1 VVQCWAAQ
9 VTDSDD
15 AVVRH
20 GAPGQKQGECAIVK
34 AVTVARRTGLANARN
49 KRKLFWCAWWWGSTS
64 ARVEPTKPSPEGTPA
79 LCKPVRSTSGSSLT
93 SHTGCGRAF
102 TTGVLARSHLPSHSH
117 SSPSPSLTRPDIA
130 FTPTRSNVRAKS
142 YPSPHPARPSICS
155 PTDRAA
161 RLPYSDST
169 HYRYHAHT
177 RTRHARAAQR
187 DGRDSTLN
195 CISFRQSPLPWRPL
209 SRSSMWLFG
218 RRRRKAAKF
227 KDGPTEVTDRK
238 RPVAEQTNTIQ
249 TSNGPRRGPSQRQ
262 RRRRGSSRS
271 TTASM
276 RDVEKSLPEPAFAKE
291 WPPSSAEDITALPN
305 QHRLAHSPHLRPI
318 TQEHAGI
325 PYNFHSSHS
334 HQSLPPSAKDRGKL
348 QRPQSMR
355 RDPPTD
361 SSLVRRKS
369 SKRRKEH
376 DHVREEE
383 IRAMSFPMPQKRP
396 AANSGGMLRRDSK
409 KVKGA
414 LNHRFERPTSNV
426 SLPLENSIHSSM
438 SGNSENRAFRV
449 SALDMFSPRPTIR
462 VSVGSNHY
470 GSDRMSPN
478 TYSEKSTRRP
488 ISSSADEKAS
498 RRTSRIDDL
507 ADELDAGALRD
518 ILERDK
524 RRREKKAKAD
534 QERLRR
540 RLERRAEKQN
550 AIEARGTPAT
560 PRKEG
565 TGMVGLGIER
575 EAPAPMED
583 VRPSTPPQPQ
593 RLNMPVTP
601 RTNDNTQ
608 LPTPLESPTEEPVV
622 SNAREIRYS
631 KGSASAHVHTRG
643 PSNASILPELISEKL
658 ANDMPVDSIEHGP
671 DPTRSGSLHPIDTTD
686 TFATSKPGSSTRR
699 RSSEGRRMGVFA
711 SLFRRGKRNSQEQ
724 ARPTPSEISFSN
736 TSRES
741 MSRQPLPAHLV
752 GTAPPT
758 QPIQIRRP
766 SSVPR
771 RTMSKFR
778 EDLPEFPLSPPDS
791 RVQSPEVPSTS
802 IIAARRRSQHLSDLQ
817 VGSLPGDRSDSPVS
831 PGAPINVMSQS
842 LASVDSEGSWLSGR
856 PPKRSSNRSQMRS
869 SLTSSAPLRNDD
881 FNASYEELGMADD
894 EYFKRLTPLPDHRG
908 RSPYASDDRGRKASS
923 TLMTLDAAAESDEE
937 VAPPSE
943 DLPPAQEG
951 EFVQNSVGRQPTIIH
966 RRPRVKSTEGL
977 LSMFL
982 DDTEDTSSKVAD
994 VGQESPDSGS
1004 PTSPTS
1010 EEPVLVQRAKSVDLG
1025 KGHGHVRHLSAGSA
1039 RLLDIQKRSGT
1050 PVHGR
1055 SPRMSEQE

>member
-1 VVQCWAAQ
+1 
-9 VTDSDD
+9 
-15 AVVRH
+15 
-20 GAPGQKQGECAIVK
+20 
-34 AVTVARRTGLANARN
+34 
-49 KRKLFWCAWWWGSTS
+49 
-64 ARVEPTKPSPEGTPA
+64 
-79 LCKPVRSTSGSSLT
+79 
-93 SHTGCGRAF
+93 
-102 TTGVLARSHLPSHSH
+102 
-117 SSPSPSLTRPDIA
+117 
-130 FTPTRSNVRAKS
+130 
-142 YPSPHPARPSICS
+142 
-155 PTDRAA
+155 
-161 RLPYSDST
+161 
-169 HYRYHAHT
+169 
-177 RTRHARAAQR
+177 
-187 DGRDSTLN
+187 
-195 CISFRQSPLPWRPL
+195 
-209 SRSSMWLFG
+209 MWLFG
-218 RRRRKAAKF
+218 RRRRKAARF
-227 KDGPTEVTDRK
+227 NDGPTGVTDSQ
-238 RPVAEQTNTIQ
+238 RPVAEQTSTTQ
-249 TSNGPRRGPSQRQ
+249 TGHGPRRGPSQRQ

-271 TTASM
+271 TAASL
-276 RDVEKSLPEPAFAKE
+276 RDVEKTLPEPAFAHE

-318 TQEHAGI
+318 TQEHTGI
-325 PYNFHSSHS
+325 PYNFHSAHS
-334 HQSLPPSAKDRGKL
+334 HHSLPPSAKDRGKL
-348 QRPQSMR
+348 QRPRSMR
-355 RDPPTD
+355 RDLPTD
-361 SSLVRRKS
+361 SSPVRRKS
-369 SKRRKEH
+369 SKKRKEH

-396 AANSGGMLRRDSK
+396 AAGSGGMLRRDSK

-438 SGNSENRAFRV
+438 SANSENRAFRV

-462 VSVGSNHY
+462 VSLGSNHY
-470 GSDRMSPN
+470 ASDRMSPN
-478 TYSEKSTRRP
+478 TYSDKSTRRP

-524 RRREKKAKAD
+524 RRRENKAKAD

-550 AIEARGTPAT
+550 VIEARGTPAS
-560 PRKEG
+560 PHKEG

-575 EAPAPMED
+575 EAPMPMED
-583 VRPSTPPQPQ
+583 VRSSTPPQPQ
-593 RLNMPVTP
+593 PLDTPVTPVTP
-601 RTNDNTQ
+601 RAYENNQ
-608 LPTPLESPTEEPVV
+608 LPTPLESPTEVPVV

-631 KGSASAHVHTRG
+631 RGSASAQVHARG

-658 ANDMPVDSIEHGP
+658 ANDMPVESIEHGH

-686 TFATSKPGSSTRR
+686 TFATSKQGSSTRR

-711 SLFRRGKRNSQEQ
+711 SLFRRGKRNSQDQ

-802 IIAARRRSQHLSDLQ
+802 IIAARRRNQHLSDLH
-817 VGSLPGDRSDSPVS
+817 VGSLPGDRSDSPIS
-831 PGAPINVMSQS
+831 PGAPINVLSQS
-842 LASVDSEGSWLSGR
+842 LASVDSEASWLSGR

-894 EYFKRLTPLPDHRG
+894 EYFKRLTSLPDQRG

-943 DLPPAQEG
+943 HLPSGQEA
-951 EFVQNSVGRQPTIIH
+951 EFVQSSVGRQPTIIH
-966 RRPRVKSTEGL
+966 RRPRVKSAEGL

-994 VGQESPDSGS
+994 MGQESPDPDS

-1010 EEPVLVQRAKSVDLG
+1010 ESEPVLVQRAKSVDLG

-1039 RLLDIQKRSGT
+1039 RLLDIQKRSST

-1055 SPRMSEQE
+1055 SPRMS